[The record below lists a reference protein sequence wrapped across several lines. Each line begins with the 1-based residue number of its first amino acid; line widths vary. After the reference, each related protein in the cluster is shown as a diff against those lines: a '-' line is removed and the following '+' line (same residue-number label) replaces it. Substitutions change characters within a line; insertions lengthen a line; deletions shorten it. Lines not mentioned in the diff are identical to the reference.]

1 MLRSRLL
8 VFVVALMLLVVRPA
22 FAQSDSVDVTFFYKP
37 AGNPATVFLPGEF
50 NNWGPNS
57 NGTIASNAPSRMT
70 FEAATSR
77 WVKTVRLRVGG
88 AVGGGSVAGAYQY
101 KFNENGSSGGWLSD
115 PLNPRRNANDNNNSI
130 LYVRNPTIHYLLPNS
145 VSGLVS
151 STQPAI
157 SAYIFPAR
165 NSVID
170 TSALR
175 LFIDNTEYRNLGA
188 HYDAASK
195 LFSFTLPSQLSG
207 GVHQLKLVARTTAGA
222 QNADSTTFTILQN
235 PPQVVEALPAG
246 ARDGINYVNAASAT
260 LVLHAPRKE
269 FVYLIG
275 SFNNWQIDVNY
286 FMKRTPDSSR
296 YWITLNNLT
305 PATQYLFQY
314 LVNGS
319 LRIAD
324 PYAEQV
330 SDPFNDQFI
339 SSTTYPNLIRYP
351 AGQTEEIASVLQTA
365 QSPYTWQA
373 TDYQRPAQ
381 KDLVIYELLIRDFIA
396 AHDYKTLIDTLSY
409 LENLGVNAIEL
420 MPVNEFEGNISWGY
434 NPSFYFAA
442 DKYYG
447 PRQDLKRFID
457 ECHKRGIAVILDM
470 VLNHSFGQSPFV
482 RLFSQGPYGP
492 PSAENPWFN
501 VTARHPFNVGYDMN
515 HESQATKDLVDRV
528 NAFWLT
534 EYKVDG
540 FRFDLSKGFTQR
552 FSGDNVSLWGQYDAS
567 RIAIWKRIAD
577 KIWEVDSTAYVILE
591 HFAEN
596 QEEKELAEYR
606 RGMLLWGNMNVAYSQ
621 SAMGWLEDSGL
632 RADLSGGY
640 YKTRGWTK
648 PGLITYMESHDE
660 EWLMYKNLQ
669 YGRSSG
675 SYNVKDLNTALDRI
689 KLVAAFFLT
698 IPGPKMIWQFGE
710 LGYDQHL
717 PSGNE
722 PGRTDPKPIR
732 WNYYQQPERLRLYK
746 VFAALLKLRN
756 ENEVFRSEATQLNW
770 RVGQG
775 QYDRRINLTHPSM
788 NVTIVGNFRVTPLNV
803 NPNFQTT
810 GIWYDYFS
818 GDSISVSDTQA
829 ALALQP
835 GHFRIYTSKRL
846 PPPEPGIV
854 TGVAEPPASVA
865 AAFEVQQNYPNPFNP
880 STQIN
885 FSVPRAERV
894 VVRIFDVLGR
904 EVVTLFDGM
913 KTAGAHSLLWN
924 GKNANGKTVSSGVY
938 VLRLS
943 AGTEVAV
950 KKMVVAR

>member
-1 MLRSRLL
+1 MLRSRLF
-8 VFVVALMLLVVRPA
+8 VFVAAFILLVARPVL
-22 FAQSDSVDVTFFYKP
+22 AQSDSVDVTFFYKP
-37 AGNPATVFLPGEF
+37 AGNPGAVFLPGEF

-57 NGTIASNAPSRMT
+57 NGTIASTAPSRMT

-77 WVKTVRLRVGG
+77 WTKTVRLRVGG
-88 AVGGGSVAGAYQY
+88 AVGGGSIAGAYQY

-115 PLNPRRNANDNNNSI
+115 PLNPRRNASDNNNSI

-145 VSGLVS
+145 ISGLGS
-151 STQPAI
+151 STQPTI

-175 LFIDNTEYRNLGA
+175 LFIDNTEYQNLGA

-195 LFSFTLPSQLSG
+195 LLSFTLPSPLTG
-207 GVHQLKLVARTTAGA
+207 GTYKLKLIARTTAGA

-235 PPQVVEALPAG
+235 PPLVIEPLPAG
-246 ARDGINYVNAASAT
+246 VQDGINYINATSAT
-260 LVLHAPRKE
+260 LVLRAPRKD
-269 FVYLIG
+269 FVYVIG
-275 SFNNWQIDVNY
+275 GFNNWQIDANY

-296 YWITLNNLT
+296 YWITLDNLT
-305 PATQYLFQY
+305 PATQYIFQY
-314 LVNGS
+314 LVNGN

-324 PYAEQV
+324 PYTEQV

-339 SSTTYPNLIRYP
+339 SNTTYPNLIRYP
-351 AGQTEEIASVLQTA
+351 TGQTQEIASVLQTA
-365 QSPYTWQA
+365 QTPYAWQA

-396 AHDYKTLIDTLSY
+396 AHDYKTMIDTLGY
-409 LENLGVNAIEL
+409 LQKLGVNAIEL
-420 MPVNEFEGNISWGY
+420 MPPTEFEGNLSWGY
-434 NPSFYFAA
+434 NISFYFAP

-447 PRQDLKRFID
+447 PRNELKRFID
-457 ECHKRGIAVILDM
+457 ECHKRGIAVIIDM
-470 VLNHSFGQSPFV
+470 VLQHSYGQHPLV
-482 RLFSQGPYGP
+482 RMYSTGAYGP
-492 PSAENPWFN
+492 PSPENPWYN
-501 VTARHPFNVGYDMN
+501 VIAPHTDFAFGYDFN
-515 HESQATKDLVDRV
+515 HEREVTKDFVDRV
-528 NAFWLT
+528 NRHWLE
-534 EYKVDG
+534 EYRVDG
-540 FRFDLSKGFTQR
+540 FRFDFTRGFTNR
-552 FSGDNVSLWGQYDAS
+552 PGNSGPRDNA
-567 RIAIWKRIAD
+567 RIALLKRMADQIWA
-577 KIWEVDSTAYVILE
+577 VDSTAYVILE
-591 HFAEN
+591 HLIDDNSEMR
-596 QEEKELAEYR
+596 ELAEYR
-606 RGMLLWGNMNVAYSQ
+606 RGMLLWGNLNTAYSQ

-632 RADLSGGY
+632 RSDLSGGY

-660 EWLMYKNLQ
+660 EWMMYKNLQ
-669 YGRSSG
+669 FGRSSG
-675 SYNVKDLNTALDRI
+675 NYNVKDLNTALDRI

-698 IPGPKMIWQFGE
+698 VPGPKMIWQFGE

-756 ENEVFRSEATQLNW
+756 ENEVFRSEDTQLSW

-788 NVTIVGNFRVTPLNV
+788 NVTIVGNFHVTPLNV
-803 NPNFQTT
+803 NPNFQNT

-829 ALALQP
+829 ALALSP
-835 GHFRIYTSKRL
+835 GRFHIYTSKRL

-854 TGVAEPPASVA
+854 TGVAEPLASVA

-913 KTAGAHSLLWN
+913 KTAGAHSLWWN